1 MQAKSQNV
9 LFLVTGM
16 TPAII
21 TETIW
26 ALACD
31 PELDVEDRWVPDRV
45 EVLSTEHGLNQ
56 IRSRL
61 LESSVLEKFKASFPQ
76 LANMTFDE
84 SCMHSIK
91 ENDAGAALVDL
102 KTPEDNE
109 RAADQ
114 INERIRKLTSEEN
127 TCLHVSIA
135 GGRKTMGFYAG
146 YALSLHGRAQDRM
159 SHVLVDERFEN
170 IQDFFYPTP
179 KSTFVTD
186 RDNRVWDASKAK
198 IWLAEIPFVRMK
210 DAIKKR
216 HQLRTDSFIDTVN
229 KINEAA
235 NDISI
240 SLDVANKTLV
250 VNDKFVVDRL
260 APKEFAFFCM
270 FAQAQKN
277 GEVGLT
283 GLTVEMDT
291 PDAATEALQNNSK
304 LASQFMVFYNQLR
317 DVFYLEAKEFD
328 IGKKFFEQTKAKL
341 KAELENSL
349 GIELAAKL
357 GIHNRNRKSGQPF
370 FLDIPADSITIINT
384 SK

>member
-1 MQAKSQNV
+1 MQTQTQNV

-31 PELDVEDRWVPDRV
+31 PELDEEDRWIPDRV
-45 EVLSTEHGLNQ
+45 EILSTEHGLNQ

-61 LESSVLEKFKASFPQ
+61 LESNVLEKFKVNFPQ
-76 LANMTFDE
+76 LANMVFDE

-91 ENDAGAALVDL
+91 NENGAGVALADL

-109 RAADQ
+109 HAADQ

-179 KSTFVTD
+179 KPTFVTD
-186 RDNRVWDASKAK
+186 RDNRAWDASKAK
-198 IWLAEIPFVRMK
+198 VWLAEIPFVRMK
-210 DAIKKR
+210 DAIIDK
-216 HQLRTDSFIDTVN
+216 HQLRSDDSFSQVVT
-229 KINEAA
+229 KIKNSFSPAKLTI
-235 NDISI
+235 N
-240 SLDVANKTLV
+240 LDSGKAIFNGIEV
-250 VNDKFVVDRL
+250 VLPPR
-260 APKEFAFFCM
+260 EFAFLHW
-270 FAQAQKN
+270 FADMRRN
-277 GEVGLT
+277 GEPGAVCPRIKNADKNVST
-283 GLTVEMDT
+283 A
-291 PDAATEALQNNSK
+291 DAAHLANITKQFAKYYSEQKANTSGDLSVDKTLFNSTVSHLK
-304 LASQFMVFYNQLR
+304 TQLTAQLG
-317 DVFYLEAKEFD
+317 LE
-328 IGKKFFEQTKAKL
+328 
-341 KAELENSL
+341 S
-349 GIELAAKL
+349 AAKFQIKYV
-357 GIHNRNRKSGQPF
+357 GRRGNPF
-370 FLDIPADSITIINT
+370 FLDVPAENITIID
-384 SK
+384 SIK

>member
-1 MQAKSQNV
+1 MQTQTQNV

-31 PELDVEDRWVPDRV
+31 PELDEEDRWIPDRV

-179 KSTFVTD
+179 KPTFVTD
-186 RDNRVWDASKAK
+186 RDNRAWDASKAK
-198 IWLAEIPFVRMK
+198 VWLAEIPFVRMK
-210 DAIKKR
+210 DAIIDK
-216 HQLRTDSFIDTVN
+216 HQLKSDDSFSQVVT
-229 KINEAA
+229 KIKNSFSPAKLTI
-235 NDISI
+235 N
-240 SLDVANKTLV
+240 LDSGKAIFNGIEV
-250 VNDKFVVDRL
+250 VLPPR
-260 APKEFAFFCM
+260 EFAFLHW
-270 FAQAQKN
+270 FADMRRN
-277 GEVGLT
+277 GEPGAVCPRIKNADKNVST
-283 GLTVEMDT
+283 A
-291 PDAATEALQNNSK
+291 DAAHLAKITKQFSK
-304 LASQFMVFYNQLR
+304 YYSEQKANTSGDLSVDKTLFNTTVSRLKTQLTAQLG
-317 DVFYLEAKEFD
+317 LE
-328 IGKKFFEQTKAKL
+328 
-341 KAELENSL
+341 S
-349 GIELAAKL
+349 AAKFQIKYV
-357 GIHNRNRKSGQPF
+357 GRRGNPF
-370 FLDIPADSITIINT
+370 FLDVPAENITIID
-384 SK
+384 SIK